1 MTAPHVPAREAL
13 APEHPHREYALEVS
27 DLWAGYPGQ
36 PLAIEAIDLRVPEG
50 ELVGMIGPNG
60 AGKSTLF
67 KAILGLI
74 EPLRGEVRAFG
85 RPVSE
90 ARDQIAY
97 MPQVEEVDWAF
108 PVTVTDVVLMGRYRR
123 LRPFH
128 RWSGEDRLRADEAL
142 AQVGLEGVNGR
153 QVGLLSGGQRRR
165 VLMARAIAR
174 GARLLLLDEPFAGL
188 DAAVQHDL
196 IAILDRLAKDG
207 HSILLATHD
216 LSCVASSCDEAYCLN
231 KRCIASG
238 PPLAGADR
246 GGADADLPAAPAVDR
261 RRAATG
267 RAGTNTSTPRRRA
280 SGARDRQRLMADVA
294 GWLFDPYQFEFM
306 RRRSRRW

>member
-1 MTAPHVPAREAL
+1 MTQAHVPAREAL

-36 PLAIEAIDLRVPEG
+36 PPAIEAIDLRVPEG
-50 ELVGMIGPNG
+50 ELVGLIGPNG

-74 EPLRGEVRAFG
+74 KPLRGEVRAFG
-85 RPVSE
+85 RPVSK

-123 LRPFH
+123 LRPFL
-128 RWSGEDRLRADEAL
+128 RWSAEDRRRADDAL
-142 AQVGLEGVNGR
+142 ARVGLEGVNGR

-196 IAILDRLAKDG
+196 IAILDRLARDG

-231 KRCIASG
+231 RRCIASG
-238 PPLAGADR
+238 PPSQVLTEEVLTRTFQRHLLSIAGGLLQVAQDEHVE
-246 GGADADLPAAPAVDR
+246 AAPAGER
-261 RRAATG
+261 R
-267 RAGTNTSTPRRRA
+267 
-280 SGARDRQRLMADVA
+280 V
-294 GWLFDPYQFEFM
+294 
-306 RRRSRRW
+306 

>member
-1 MTAPHVPAREAL
+1 MTQAHVPAREAL
-13 APEHPHREYALEVS
+13 APEHAHREYALEVS

-36 PLAIEAIDLRVPEG
+36 PPAIEAIDLRVPEG
-50 ELVGMIGPNG
+50 ELVGLIGPNG

-74 EPLRGEVRAFG
+74 RPLRGEVRAFG
-85 RPVSE
+85 RPVSK

-123 LRPFH
+123 LRPFR
-128 RWSGEDRLRADEAL
+128 RWSAEDRRRADDAL
-142 AQVGLEGVNGR
+142 ARVGLEGVNGR

-216 LSCVASSCDEAYCLN
+216 LSCVANSCDEAYCLN

-238 PPLAGADR
+238 PPSQVLTEEVLTRTFQRHLLSFAGGLLQVAQDEHV
-246 GGADADLPAAPAVDR
+246 DAAPAGE
-261 RRAATG
+261 RRA
-267 RAGTNTSTPRRRA
+267 
-280 SGARDRQRLMADVA
+280 
-294 GWLFDPYQFEFM
+294 
-306 RRRSRRW
+306 

>member
-1 MTAPHVPAREAL
+1 MTQAHVPAREAL
-13 APEHPHREYALEVS
+13 APEHAHREYALEVS

-36 PLAIEAIDLRVPEG
+36 PPAIEAIELRVPEG
-50 ELVGMIGPNG
+50 ELVGLIGPNG

-74 EPLRGEVRAFG
+74 RPLRGEVRAFG
-85 RPVSE
+85 RPVSK

-123 LRPFH
+123 LRPFR
-128 RWSGEDRLRADEAL
+128 RWSAEDRRRADDAL
-142 AQVGLEGVNGR
+142 ARVGLEGVNGR

-216 LSCVASSCDEAYCLN
+216 LSCVANSCDEAYCLN

-238 PPLAGADR
+238 PPSQVLTEEVLTRTFQRHLLSFAGGLLQVAQDEHV
-246 GGADADLPAAPAVDR
+246 DAAPAGE
-261 RRAATG
+261 RRA
-267 RAGTNTSTPRRRA
+267 
-280 SGARDRQRLMADVA
+280 
-294 GWLFDPYQFEFM
+294 
-306 RRRSRRW
+306 